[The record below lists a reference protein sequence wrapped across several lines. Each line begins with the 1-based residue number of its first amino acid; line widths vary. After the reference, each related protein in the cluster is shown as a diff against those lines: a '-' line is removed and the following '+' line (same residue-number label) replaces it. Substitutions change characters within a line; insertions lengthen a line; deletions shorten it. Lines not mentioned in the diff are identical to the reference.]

1 RRVLRK
7 LDLRLLPIATVLYL
21 LAYLDRTN
29 VGNAK
34 IAGMTTDLG
43 LTGVQF
49 NLISA
54 SFYIPYCSL
63 EVPANVGL
71 KYFRPSRWIPF
82 IMTCWGI
89 VVVCTAFVKNFAG
102 LLVIRLLLG
111 ACESGLWPGLSFWLA
126 LWYPREAQAQ
136 RFAIYVAATNL
147 SGAFGG
153 LLAYAIEKMNG
164 IGGLAGWSWIFL
176 LEGLVT
182 VIIAVS
188 SALVMQDFPDTAT
201 FLSSEERTWL
211 LDTLK
216 KDTVSSSKELK
227 HKFLVQ
233 ALRDPHAYLFAIV
246 NFFIVIPLASFAVF
260 LPTIIVGLG
269 YSSVHAQLLS
279 VPPNIIGSIFT
290 VIVGVASDK
299 AGARGPFIFGSALLS
314 LTGYVILFATEIPIV
329 GYVGTL
335 IASCGL
341 TPASLCTLAWTAG
354 NAGGDVKRG
363 VMIAVMGTIGNS
375 GAIVSSFIYQ
385 SQDSPRYHPGHATNI
400 ACTCI
405 TATLSIVGMLEYAR
419 LSRKKS
425 QQCEKEGIGLDRAD
439 EFSELGDGSPLY
451 RYGPWIHVASTTLT
465 AEIPAD
471 ILSERHTQ
479 RSASSRRSS
488 RYHLEC

>member
-1 RRVLRK
+1 MSEVENEKADDLKIQSVETSELTYAGEPEEQLRRRVLRK

-54 SFYIPYCSL
+54 LFY
-63 EVPANVGL
+63 
-71 KYFRPSRWIPF
+71 
-82 IMTCWGI
+82 
-89 VVVCTAFVKNFAG
+89 
-102 LLVIRLLLG
+102 
-111 ACESGLWPGLSFWLA
+111 SGLWPGLSFWLA

-164 IGGLAGWSWIFL
+164 IGGLAGWSWIV
-176 LEGLVT
+176 EGLVT

-279 VPPNIIGSIFT
+279 VPPNIIGSLFT

-375 GAIVSSFIYQ
+375 GAIVSSLIYQ

-419 LSRKKS
+419 LNRKKS

-451 RYGPWIHVASTTLT
+451 RYTF
-465 AEIPAD
+465 
-471 ILSERHTQ
+471 
-479 RSASSRRSS
+479 
-488 RYHLEC
+488 